1 VGILDSAGV
10 LSAGAAWRITHA
22 PRLGRALVKAVE
34 QGDEDTR
41 TIAGMLLVR
50 GGEHGRRLVAEA
62 LQRGSES
69 EELVTVLQSIG
80 DVAAEEDLRRL
91 ASQDRPIAG
100 AARRALAELQ
110 EIRRRRD
117 HS

>member
-1 VGILDSAGV
+1 VGILDTAGV
-10 LSAGAAWRITHA
+10 LSAGAAWRVTHA

-34 QGDEDTR
+34 HGDEDTR

-62 LQRGSES
+62 LRRGSES

-80 DVAAEEDLRRL
+80 DVQAEEDLRTL
-91 ASQDRPIAG
+91 AAQDRPVAD

-110 EIRRRRD
+110 EMRRRRGN
-117 HS
+117 S